1 VQPPPSVP
9 QNRSDTFDF
18 SVPRLAPDK
27 SLLLRGSL
35 AALFTNASDRALI

>member
-1 VQPPPSVP
+1 
-9 QNRSDTFDF
+9 
-18 SVPRLAPDK
+18 LAPDK